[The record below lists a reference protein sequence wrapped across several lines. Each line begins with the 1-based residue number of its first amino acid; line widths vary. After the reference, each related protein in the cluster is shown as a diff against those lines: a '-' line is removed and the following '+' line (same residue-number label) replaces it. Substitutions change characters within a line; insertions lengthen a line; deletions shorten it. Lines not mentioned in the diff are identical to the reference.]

1 MGVIHL
7 KQDNNSI
14 EWRSILVMAVDL
26 CPLCLFGSYI
36 FKVIYQKDVYEKL
49 KNVFVDDVLTKHI
62 GNVLWQIVIPPNLE
76 GTEVIKRLTVRRS
89 VGVMLCLKLLPQF
102 LSHLNEACYT
112 CSQ

>member
-1 MGVIHL
+1 
-7 KQDNNSI
+7 
-14 EWRSILVMAVDL
+14 MAVDL

-76 GTEVIKRLTVRRS
+76 GTEVMNS
-89 VGVMLCLKLLPQF
+89 F
-102 LSHLNEACYT
+102 HS
-112 CSQ
+112 S